1 MTHGLLRKLL
11 LVDGAVLFMLGGL
24 LILLPRYVE
33 AAFQFTT
40 LPIAVDYILALWGCV
55 LITMSLGYAI
65 ASTDPDRHVAW
76 IQIGIARGALEVV
89 VGIVSLARGIVTI
102 QQSAFGIA
110 IAAVITVAYL
120 ALYPRAST
128 SRAAAA

>member
-1 MTHGLLRKLL
+1 MRHGLLRKLL
-11 LVDGAVLFMLGGL
+11 LADGAVLFMLGGL

-33 AAFQFTT
+33 AAFRFTT

-55 LITMSLGYAI
+55 LLTMSLGYAI
-65 ASTDPDRHVAW
+65 ASTDPVRHVAW

-89 VGIVSLARGIVTI
+89 VGVVSLARGIVTM
-102 QQSAFGIA
+102 QQSVLGIA

-120 ALYPRAST
+120 ALYPRAQ
-128 SRAAAA
+128 AA